1 MFLKA
6 FKEKSNKKY
15 LNKLLLERSLNVN
28 NNKTKSLGVILNFDE
43 IEDFNAFN
51 VLASRLKVHANKI
64 KVIAYTTDLKSH
76 GNSWDACF
84 NAKDFGW
91 NGEIK
96 NIELQT
102 FLNEPF
108 DVLISYYT
116 QEHLELKLLTA
127 LSKSQF
133 KIGILQS
140 ETRLNDLIIK
150 TKISEIEV
158 FGNEVVKYLT
168 VLNKI

>member
-6 FKEKSNKKY
+6 FKTKSNKKY
-15 LNKLLLERSLNVN
+15 LNKLLSERKVNVGN
-28 NNKTKSLGVILNFDE
+28 NRIKSLGIILNFDE

-51 VLASRLKVHANKI
+51 VLASHLKIHANKI
-64 KVIAYTTDLKSH
+64 KVIAYTNDVKNHS
-76 GNSWDACF
+76 NSWDACF

-96 NIELQT
+96 NIELRA
-102 FLNEPF
+102 FLDESF
-108 DVLISYYT
+108 DVLISYYSE
-116 QEHLELKLLTA
+116 EHLELKLLTA
-127 LSKSQF
+127 SSKSQF

-140 ETRLNDLIIK
+140 DTRLNDIIIK
-150 TKISEIEV
+150 TKIKEV
-158 FGNEVVKYLT
+158 DVFSDEVVKYLT

>member
-15 LNKLLLERSLNVN
+15 LNELLSERKVNVS
-28 NNKTKSLGVILNFDE
+28 NNKVKSLGVILNFDE

-64 KVIAYTTDLKSH
+64 KVIAYTTNLKSH

-84 NAKDFGW
+84 NLKDFGW
-91 NGEIK
+91 KGEIK
-96 NIELQT
+96 NVELQA
-102 FLNEPF
+102 FLDEPF

-150 TKISEIEV
+150 TGMKDIDV
-158 FGNEVVKYLT
+158 FSDEVVKYLT

>member
-6 FKEKSNKKY
+6 FREKSNKKY
-15 LNKLLLERSLNVN
+15 LNKLLSQRNVN
-28 NNKTKSLGVILNFDE
+28 VGNNKIKSLGVILNFDE

-51 VLASRLKVHANKI
+51 VLASRLKIHANNI
-64 KVIAYTTDLKSH
+64 KVIAYTTNLKSH

-84 NAKDFGW
+84 NTKDFGW
-91 NGEIK
+91 NGDIK
-96 NIELQT
+96 NVELQG

-108 DVLISYYT
+108 DALISYYT
-116 QEHLELKLLTA
+116 KEHLELKLLTA

-140 ETRLNDLIIK
+140 DARLNDIIIK
-150 TKISEIEV
+150 TEINEIDV
-158 FGNEVVKYLT
+158 FSDEVVKYLT

>member
-1 MFLKA
+1 MIFKA
-6 FKEKSNKKY
+6 FREKSNKKY
-15 LNKLLLERSLNVN
+15 LNKLLSERKVNVGN
-28 NNKTKSLGVILNFDE
+28 DKIKSLGVVLNFDE

-51 VLASRLKVHANKI
+51 VLASRLKVHTNRI

-84 NAKDFGW
+84 NTKDFGW
-91 NGEIK
+91 NGDVK
-96 NIELQT
+96 NVELQT
-102 FLNEPF
+102 FLDEPF

-116 QEHLELKLLTA
+116 EPHLDLKLLTA
-127 LSKSQF
+127 KSKSQI

-140 ETRLNDLIIK
+140 DTRLNDIIIK
-150 TKISEIEV
+150 TRIKDIDV
-158 FGNEVVKYLT
+158 FSNEVVKYLT